1 MNARMGLDVCF
12 AYDLWFAHRF
22 CCIIEL
28 TYHKLRVILLS
39 CFPKEVDIFVMV
51 LLGSSLLEKQPV
63 ESSPSENG
71 TSTSTQSPEDA
82 VKKTQ
87 QLIESLCLKPAKVD
101 QQCYHSLSF
110 LPRSWFFISTWN
122 FLEDLGIFLILLKSI
137 LSSGFSSNRDSH
149 WS

>member
-101 QQCYHSLSF
+101 HQCYHSMGF
-110 LPRSWFFISTWN
+110 LPRSWVLYFNMEFFGRPW
-122 FLEDLGIFLILLKSI
+122 FFLILLKSI
-137 LSSGFSSNRDSH
+137 LSSGFSSNYDSH
-149 WS
+149 